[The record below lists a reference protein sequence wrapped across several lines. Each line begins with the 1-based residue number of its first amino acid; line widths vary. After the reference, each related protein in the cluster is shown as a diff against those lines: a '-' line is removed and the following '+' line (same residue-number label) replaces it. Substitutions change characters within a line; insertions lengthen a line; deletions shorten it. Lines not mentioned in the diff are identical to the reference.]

1 MDLTDFLAKLLIGS
15 AITLTLSFLCKSVF
29 PRFTKRSKTDFDD
42 FVLNAFAASVVPFGL
57 VVTLILAQDDLGLPN
72 NIARAYDTSL
82 RIVGTIILIRFVNRV
97 GSRFLFGLVRRA
109 GADDLQQLLQSLLPL
124 LRTVVWGIGTLVL
137 LQSLGVKMTVI
148 WGLLSAGGSGIG
160 LALKEPA
167 QELFAYLMILLDKP
181 FTVGQFI
188 TVGSTSA
195 TVERIGVRSTHLRS
209 LRGEQVVMSNSTLT
223 GSTILNF
230 AEMAQRRM
238 IYSIG
243 VTYSTSV
250 EQMKAIPTMVQA
262 VIDAQAHSTFNR
274 CHFTE
279 FADSSLNFELV
290 YYIDTRDFTVAMNE
304 QQSINLAIMEA
315 FAQAGI
321 DFAFPS
327 RTLYLEGD
335 SLTGKAPCA
344 VGTAER
350 QTTPPIN
357 RAKAATAAVKGIRRR
372 RSGLG
377 ARAIWL

>member
-1 MDLTDFLAKLLIGS
+1 MNLTDFLAKLLIGS
-15 AITLTLSFLCKSVF
+15 AITLSLSFLFKTLF

-42 FVLNAFAASVVPFGL
+42 FVLSALATSVVPFGL

-72 NIARAYDTSL
+72 NIASAYDTSL
-82 RIVGTIILIRFVNRV
+82 RIVGTIILIRLVNRI
-97 GSRFLFGLVRRA
+97 GSRFLFGLVRRS
-109 GADDLQQLLQSLLPL
+109 GAEDLQQLLQSLLPL

-148 WGLLSAGGSGIG
+148 WGLLSAGGIGIG

-230 AEMAQRRM
+230 AQMVQRRM

-243 VTYSTSV
+243 VTYDTSV
-250 EQMKAIPTMVQA
+250 EQMKAIPSMIQA
-262 VIDAQAHSTFNR
+262 IIDAQEHSTFNR

-290 YYIDTRDFTVAMNE
+290 YYIDTRDFTVALNE
-304 QQSINLAIMEA
+304 QQAINLGIMEA
-315 FAQAGI
+315 FAREGI
-321 DFAFPS
+321 EFAFPS
-327 RTLYLEGD
+327 QTLYLEGD
-335 SLTGKAPCA
+335 SLTG
-344 VGTAER
+344 TA
-350 QTTPPIN
+350 
-357 RAKAATAAVKGIRRR
+357 
-372 RSGLG
+372 S
-377 ARAIWL
+377 

>member
-1 MDLTDFLAKLLIGS
+1 MSEAVLASQHQAPHNSALATVERMNLGSLLVEVLIGI
-15 AITLTLSFLCKSVF
+15 AITLALSFLCRKVA
-29 PRFTKRSKTDFDD
+29 PRFTKKSKTSFDD
-42 FVLNAFAASVVPFGL
+42 FVLNAIADSVIPLGFI
-57 VVTLILAQDDLGLPN
+57 VVLIITENDLGLPI
-72 NIARAYDTSL
+72 NIERAYD
-82 RIVGTIILIRFVNRV
+82 IVLKLIGMIVLIRFVNRV
-97 GSRFLFGLVRRA
+97 GARFLSGIARRS
-109 GADDLQQLLQSLLPL
+109 GTADFEQLLQNLLPL
-124 LRTVVWGIGTLVL
+124 LRAVIWGIGSLIL
-137 LQSLGVKMTVI
+137 LQSFGVKMTVI
-148 WGLLSAGGSGIG
+148 WGLLSAGGIGIG

-181 FTVGQFI
+181 FSVGQFI

-243 VTYSTSV
+243 VTYDTSV
-250 EQMKAIPTMVQA
+250 EQMKAIPSMVQTI
-262 VIDAQAHSTFNR
+262 IDAQEHSTFNR

-290 YYIDTRDFTVAMNE
+290 YYIDPRDFTVALNE
-304 QQSINLAIMEA
+304 QQAINLGIMEA

-327 RTLYLEGD
+327 QTLYLEGD
-335 SLTGKAPCA
+335 SLSGKA
-344 VGTAER
+344 
-350 QTTPPIN
+350 
-357 RAKAATAAVKGIRRR
+357 
-372 RSGLG
+372 S
-377 ARAIWL
+377 